1 MSWGMDGSFPLFS
14 GLFSG
19 SMLVAMVSP
28 SIFPWCPHKMD
39 TKWTPNGQSSQ
50 NVPQMMIKIFMNPN
64 ISSSF
69 TSMSPHFLRVKSPI
83 SGEHRPFSPFP
94 RPRGG
99 SPWSP
104 SGARSGPAPRPAAAH
119 CGRPGWRCWDPRP
132 GWDPAHPM
140 WNHHEITMKSP
151 CECLVK
157 SWNPSKAS
165 FLMRN
170 PCSCSPLASSNWLIT
185 SFKW

>member
-1 MSWGMDGSFPLFS
+1 
-14 GLFSG
+14 
-19 SMLVAMVSP
+19 
-28 SIFPWCPHKMD
+28 MD
-39 TKWTPNGQSSQ
+39 TKTQSSQ

-69 TSMSPHFLRVKSPI
+69 TSMSPHFLRVKSLI

-99 SPWSP
+99 WPWSP

-132 GWDPAHPM
+132 GWVPAHPM
-140 WNHHEITMKSP
+140 WNHHEITMWMLG
-151 CECLVK
+151 EIVK
-157 SWNPSKAS
+157 CHKAS

-170 PCSCSPLASSNWLIT
+170 PCRCSPLASSNWLIT
-185 SFKW
+185 SFKWYCRLYLTCKSYFVPWP